1 MGAGR
6 GRADVGKVIEK
17 AAHLGQVEGAVDL
30 NGIMAGHTRQH
41 GLDNFVVGAGSP
53 RRRQGCEGIT
63 VNFHIRI
70 FGEDRGHG
78 SQHDGGTSER
88 LRLKSDTLQNVAKF
102 FEPQHGCGCQ
112 LQRSWKQ
119 EVLTRHGLEREI
131 PI

>member
-6 GRADVGKVIEK
+6 GRANVGKVIEK

-53 RRRQGCEGIT
+53 RRRQSCEGIT

-88 LRLKSDTLQNVAKF
+88 LCLKSDTLQNAREILRTTTSLRVSAPARL
-102 FEPQHGCGCQ
+102 ETGGADAARP
-112 LQRSWKQ
+112 
-119 EVLTRHGLEREI
+119 EREI
-131 PI
+131 PT